1 MNNLGQLIMTG
12 ISGKNLTAEEKE
24 FIEKENIGG
33 VLLFSENY
41 ESPAQLAELINS
53 IQVLRDEYPLFIA
66 VDHEGGRVQ
75 RFKTDFTHFP
85 AALELSK
92 LDSPKSVF
100 HVAKAMATELSAC
113 GVNVNFAPVCDI
125 LSNPENTVIGDR
137 AFGTSAE
144 EVSMYISSVIRGFQ
158 TNGILACAKHFP
170 GHGDT
175 VKDSHYDLPLIKK
188 PLQEIV
194 DNEMNPFVKAIK
206 SRAEFMMMAHLL
218 VEELDPEYP
227 CSLSPKAYEYLRKNL
242 KFTKIAITDDM
253 QMGAITKKYSYED
266 AAVMA
271 IAAGADMLE
280 YRDMD
285 KAQIALEAL
294 KEANKKRDLKN
305 EDIREKYQRI
315 MDTKKQYFQEYKPIY
330 IPEINKN
337 FSQKA
342 HEVFLGEIQKKIDQL
357 KA

>member
-12 ISGKNLTAEEKE
+12 ISGKSLTAEEKN

-75 RFKTDFTHFP
+75 RFKTEFTHFP
-85 AALELSK
+85 AP
-92 LDSPKSVF
+92 LDLTKVESPKTIF
-100 HVAKAMATELSAC
+100 HVAKAMAVELAAC

-125 LSNPENTVIGDR
+125 LTNDENTVIGDR
-137 AFGTSAE
+137 AYGRNADD
-144 EVSMYISSVIRGFQ
+144 VSKYISSVIRGFQ

-188 PLQEIV
+188 SLQEIV
-194 DNEMNPFVKAIK
+194 DNEMVPFVKAIK
-206 SRAEFMMMAHLL
+206 SRTEFMMMAHLL

-227 CSLSPKAYEYLRKNL
+227 CTLSPKAYEYLRKNL
-242 KFTKIAITDDM
+242 KYTKIIITDDM

-266 AAVMA
+266 AALMA
-271 IAAGADMLE
+271 INAGADMLE

-294 KEANKKRDLKN
+294 KEANKKRELKN
-305 EDIREKYQRI
+305 EDVREKHNRI
-315 MDTKKQYFQEYKPIY
+315 MDIKKQYFQEYKPIY

-337 FSQKA
+337 FNSKA
-342 HEVFLGEIQKKIDQL
+342 HEVFLKEVMKKIDQL
-357 KA
+357 SK